1 MLLRSRG
8 GKFGGAVVGM
18 TTTVDEGDAIIWVV
32 SVAVVVGVV
41 LDEGKAEL
49 LESGPRMEEK

>member
-1 MLLRSRG
+1 M
-8 GKFGGAVVGM
+8 VGM